1 MAQADVDLLA
11 TAYDEFRRGDIP
23 AVLEKVDPEVVTER
37 AAPLPDAVVY
47 HGHEGLLRSL
57 TEWTE
62 DFEDFDLEAD
72 ELFDEGGGR
81 IVARVTQRAR
91 GKGSGAQVEGEF
103 WFVHETAGGKLLRL
117 TMFADR
123 DQAFALAAQGR

>member
-1 MAQADVDLLA
+1 MSQADVDLLA
-11 TAYDEFRRGDIP
+11 AAYAEFRRGDIS
-23 AVLEKVDPEVVTER
+23 AVLEKVDPGVVTER
-37 AAPLPDAVVY
+37 AAPLPDPVVY
-47 HGHEGLLRSL
+47 HGHEGLLRTL

-72 ELFDEGGGR
+72 GLFDEGDGR
-81 IVARVTQRAR
+81 IVARIIQRAR
-91 GKGSGAQVEGEF
+91 GRGSGAKVEGEF

-123 DQAFALAAQGR
+123 DQAFALAGRGR